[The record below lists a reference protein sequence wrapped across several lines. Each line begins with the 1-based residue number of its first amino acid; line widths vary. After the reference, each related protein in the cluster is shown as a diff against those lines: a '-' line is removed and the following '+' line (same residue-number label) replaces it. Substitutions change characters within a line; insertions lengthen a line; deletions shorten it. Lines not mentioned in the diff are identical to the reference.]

1 MALLRLWLASQ
12 LFQIV
17 YIFISNY
24 NSVES
29 AAVPTMTAAEVL
41 PSDAKFIKTL
51 TKFSHCEANPTHE
64 RARGNDDISLY
75 SFSIFIL
82 LLIQIF
88 KKIQKYQPK
97 SFIHIIIFLNLN
109 QQ

>member
-51 TKFSHCEANPTHE
+51 TKFSHCEANPTH
-64 RARGNDDISLY
+64 
-75 SFSIFIL
+75 
-82 LLIQIF
+82 
-88 KKIQKYQPK
+88 
-97 SFIHIIIFLNLN
+97 
-109 QQ
+109 